1 MAMSQG
7 PDIAYICISISNSNV
22 TIFTHY
28 STKMT
33 GAKLENLSNSD
44 LMHRSLREA
53 PDIVKCA
60 KGAYIYLQNGQE
72 IFDGCGGAAVI
83 SVGHGN
89 SEVIQ
94 AITKQLSVVSYVH
107 TFEFTT
113 PVAEELANIL
123 LKGYNDKIAKVYFAN
138 SGSEANEAAV
148 KVAVQYFYEQ
158 GKTSKT
164 EFISRKQSYHGN
176 CLAGMSL
183 SGHVLRRRP
192 FENLVSDKFHK
203 VSEANEYR
211 GKKNSESTSEYVQR
225 LANELEEKILE
236 IGADNVAGFF
246 AETIVGATTGCVT
259 APKGYFKEIQEVCD
273 KYDVLLIA
281 DEIMCGS
288 GRTGTFF
295 AWEQEGF
302 VPDITTSGK
311 ALGGGYSPLS
321 AVFINLKIVD
331 TLFNGSASFNN
342 GHTFQCYPLSCA
354 AGIAVQKI
362 IKRDNL
368 LQNVKE
374 MGNYLG
380 QKLVQELETSKIVG
394 NIRGRGLFWGVEFVK
409 DKTTKEPIDPSIR
422 IGQHIQQ
429 NTLKNGLA
437 VYPGFGTIDG
447 LSGDHIL
454 IAPSYGITPD
464 QVDLI
469 VQKVA
474 ASIFEMEQMY
484 CP

>member
-1 MAMSQG
+1 MS
-7 PDIAYICISISNSNV
+7 D
-22 TIFTHY
+22 
-28 STKMT
+28 TKV
-33 GAKLENLSNSD
+33 EDLSNSH
-44 LMHRSLREA
+44 LMHRSLREE
-53 PDIVKCA
+53 PDVVKNA
-60 KGAYIYLQNGQE
+60 KGSYIFLQNGQKV
-72 IFDGCGGAAVI
+72 FDGCGGAAVI
-83 SVGHGN
+83 AVGHGN
-89 SEVIQ
+89 SEVIE
-94 AITKQLSVVSYVH
+94 AVSKQLSVVSYVH
-107 TFEFTT
+107 TFEYTT

-123 LKGYNDKIAKVYFAN
+123 LKNYNGKIAKVYFAN

-148 KVAVQYFYEQ
+148 KVVVQYFYEQ

-164 EFISRKQSYHGN
+164 QFISRKQSYHGN

-183 SGHVLRRRP
+183 SGHVLRRKP
-192 FENLVSDKFHK
+192 FEDLVSDKFHK

-211 GKKNSESTSEYVQR
+211 GKRNGETTGEYVER

-236 IGADNVAGFF
+236 VGPDNIAGFF

-259 APKGYFKEIQEVCD
+259 PPKGYFKAIQKVCE
-273 KYDVLLIA
+273 KYDVLLIT

-295 AWEQEGF
+295 AWEQEDF

-321 AVFINLKIVD
+321 AVFMNQKVVD
-331 TLFNGSASFNN
+331 VLLNGSASFNN

-362 IKRDNL
+362 IQRDNL
-368 LQNVKE
+368 LQNVKQ
-374 MGNYLG
+374 MGDYLG
-380 QKLVQELETSKIVG
+380 QALVQELKDIKIVG

-409 DKTTKEPIDPSIR
+409 NKLTKDAIDPRIR
-422 IGQHIQQ
+422 IGQQIQH
-429 NTLKNGLA
+429 NALEKGLA

-454 IAPSYGITPD
+454 IAPSYDITQD
-464 QVDLI
+464 QVDAM
-469 VQKVA
+469 VQQVA
-474 ASIFEMEQMY
+474 ASIIEMEQKFVV
-484 CP
+484 

>member
-1 MAMSQG
+1 M
-7 PDIAYICISISNSNV
+7 PD
-22 TIFTHY
+22 
-28 STKMT
+28 TKV
-33 GAKLENLSNSD
+33 EDLSNSH
-44 LMHRSLREA
+44 LMHRSLRDE
-53 PDIVKCA
+53 PDIVKNA
-60 KGAYIYLQNGQE
+60 KGSYIFLQNGQKVL
-72 IFDGCGGAAVI
+72 DGCGGAAVI
-83 SVGHGN
+83 AVGHGN
-89 SEVIQ
+89 SEVIE
-94 AITKQLSVVSYVH
+94 AVSKQLSVVSYVH

-113 PVAEELANIL
+113 PAAEDLANIL
-123 LKGYNDKIAKVYFAN
+123 LKNYNGKIAKVYFAN

-164 EFISRKQSYHGN
+164 QFISRKQSYHGN

-183 SGHVLRRRP
+183 SGHVLRRKP

-211 GKKNSESTSEYVQR
+211 GKKNDETSDEYVGR
-225 LANELEEKILE
+225 LANELEDKILE
-236 IGADNVAGFF
+236 VGPDNVAGFF

-259 APKGYFKEIQEVCD
+259 PPKGYLKAIQKVCE
-273 KYDVLLIA
+273 KYDVLLIM

-295 AWEQEGF
+295 AWEQENI

-321 AVFINLKIVD
+321 AVFMSPKVVD
-331 TLFNGSASFNN
+331 VLLSGSASFNN

-354 AGIAVQKI
+354 AGISVQKI
-362 IKRDNL
+362 IQRDNL
-368 LQNVKE
+368 LQNVRK
-374 MGNYLG
+374 MGEYLG
-380 QKLVQELETSKIVG
+380 QALVQELKDIKIVG

-409 DKTTKEPIDPSIR
+409 DKLSKEAIDPQIR
-422 IGQHIQQ
+422 IGQRIQHKA
-429 NTLKNGLA
+429 LENGVA
-437 VYPGFGTIDG
+437 SYPGFGTIDG

-454 IAPSYGITPD
+454 IAPSYDITQD
-464 QVDLI
+464 QIDVM

-474 ASIFEMEQMY
+474 ASIIEMEENFVF
-484 CP
+484 

>member
-1 MAMSQG
+1 MT
-7 PDIAYICISISNSNV
+7 D
-22 TIFTHY
+22 
-28 STKMT
+28 TKV
-33 GAKLENLSNSD
+33 EDLSNSH
-44 LMHRSLREA
+44 LMHRSLREE
-53 PDIVKCA
+53 PDVVKNA
-60 KGAYIYLQNGQE
+60 KGSYIFLQNGQKV
-72 IFDGCGGAAVI
+72 FDGCGGAAVI
-83 SVGHGN
+83 AVGHGN
-89 SEVIQ
+89 SEVIE
-94 AITKQLSVVSYVH
+94 AVSKQLSVVSYVH
-107 TFEFTT
+107 TFEYTT

-123 LKGYNDKIAKVYFAN
+123 LKNYNGKIAKVYFAN

-164 EFISRKQSYHGN
+164 QFISRKQSYHGN

-183 SGHVLRRRP
+183 SGHVLRRKP

-211 GKKNSESTSEYVQR
+211 GKKNDETTGEYVYR

-236 IGADNVAGFF
+236 VGPENIAGFF

-259 APKGYFKEIQEVCD
+259 APKGYFKAIQKICE
-273 KYDVLLIA
+273 KYDVLLIT

-295 AWEQEGF
+295 AWEQEDF

-321 AVFINLKIVD
+321 AVFMSQKVVD
-331 TLFNGSASFNN
+331 VLLNGSASFNN

-354 AGIAVQKI
+354 AGISVQKI
-362 IKRDNL
+362 IQRDNL
-368 LQNVKE
+368 LQNVKQVGE
-374 MGNYLG
+374 YLG
-380 QKLVQELETSKIVG
+380 QALMQELKDIKIVG

-409 DKTTKEPIDPSIR
+409 DKLTKEAIDPRIR
-422 IGQHIQQ
+422 IGQQIQH
-429 NTLKNGLA
+429 NALENGLA

-454 IAPSYGITPD
+454 IAPSYDITQD
-464 QVDLI
+464 QVDVM
-469 VQKVA
+469 VQQVA
-474 ASIFEMEQMY
+474 ASIIEMEKKFVL
-484 CP
+484 